1 MLDEKPPLDEPRF
14 SPSRTFCFFLRE
26 DVGKILNLGPFN
38 HARSV
43 LAHFRFFLLS
53 LRTRFLIL
61 MANGMS
67 EALRQLVLSCLETVC
82 ASVLCIAWS
91 AKQQDREQREREPN
105 VHDKTSHVACRGHVY
120 QSWSANLTV
129 SWIS

>member
-1 MLDEKPPLDEPRF
+1 SDRLNQGNSSKKRVGLVDQDETTRTMLDEKPALGEPRF
-14 SPSRTFCFFLRE
+14 SPSRTFYFFLRE
-26 DVGKILNLGPFN
+26 DVGTILNLGPFN

-61 MANGMS
+61 MANGMN

-82 ASVLCIAWS
+82 ARVLCVAWS
-91 AKQQDREQREREPN
+91 TKQQD
-105 VHDKTSHVACRGHVY
+105 
-120 QSWSANLTV
+120 
-129 SWIS
+129 